1 MLDEAAKVRHA
12 AVLARIIARCLIC
25 VRRSLV
31 ASLSLIVGR
40 AYLEGNY
47 EQ

>member
-1 MLDEAAKVRHA
+1 MLDEAAKLRHA

-25 VRRSLV
+25 VRRSCMD
-31 ASLSLIVGR
+31 SLSLIVGR
-40 AYLEGNY
+40 ACLEGNH